1 MTWRPSNRLVWFAV
15 AGGAGA
21 FAVQF
26 VAGLAFSYAQCNQ
39 PVSRWQLPIHD
50 WQIGLAVGGALV
62 ALASLAA
69 SILIFRRTF
78 RIGDVFGEERR
89 GDGHDPPLGRIHFL
103 SQLAITVNL
112 LILPIIIMDGVGTG
126 LQLVC
131 QQT

>member
-1 MTWRPSNRLVWFAV
+1 MSWRPSNRLLWFAV
-15 AGGAGA
+15 AGGAFA

-39 PVSRWQLPIHD
+39 PVARWHLPVHA
-50 WQIGLAVGGALV
+50 WQVGLAAGGAVVTLG
-62 ALASLAA
+62 AMAASL
-69 SILIFRRTF
+69 LIFYRTF

-103 SQLAITVNL
+103 SQVAIVINL
-112 LILPIIIMDGVGTG
+112 LILPIIIMDAVGTG
-126 LQLVC
+126 LQSLC